1 MINRIALFAAS
12 LAASFALAFALA
24 AAGFAPGSSAPSA
37 AAATSTPTVAEVAPT
52 PQVQVDTVYVAAP
65 PKPKTIKIHKVIQ
78 TSGGESGEQ
87 ESGDD

>member
-1 MINRIALFAAS
+1 MINKIALFAAS

-24 AAGFAPGSSAPSA
+24 AAGFAPGATVPSA
-37 AAATSTPTVAEVAPT
+37 AVATSTPTIAEAVPT

-65 PKPKTIKIHKVIQ
+65 VKPKTIKIHKVIAS
-78 TSGGESGEQ
+78 SGGESGEQ